1 MTDPK
6 AEFERL
12 LAELRPRLHRYCA
25 RMTGS
30 VIDGEDV
37 LQETLVKAIE
47 AFPHTGPLAN
57 VEGWL
62 FRIAHNA
69 ALDFLRRRARRE
81 GVQDGDEALET
92 IADPDS
98 EIERRQAAAASL
110 RTLMRLPVAQRS
122 SVILMDVLG
131 HSLEEISEVLES
143 TVPAVKAN
151 LHRGRQRLVELAAE
165 PDDRPPPVLAEADR
179 QRLAAYVA
187 RFNARDFDAL
197 RAQLADDVKVEVVNR
212 TRLSGRGEVGR
223 YFGNYSQTD
232 DWHLVPG
239 LVEGRPAVVVL
250 DPDPAGGPAAL
261 LHADRLAGWPA
272 AERPGFPLCALRR
285 GWSRAQLQRFVMM
298 PWPDRPVHNRRCYRS
313 VHEGGTTMHKL
324 MTRTAVAALAAVALF
339 SLAPA
344 AFAQAVMYKADLT
357 GAAQVPPNTTKGT
370 GALKATY
377 DPASK
382 KLTYT
387 VTYKDLSGPAT
398 AAHFHGPGRR
408 RCQCRR
414 RRAGRRPA
422 HQPDQ
427 GRGHPDRCP
436 GGRPRRRP
444 LVLQRPHRS
453 QPARRDP
460 RPGDEGHVD
469 RIVEL
474 GWSSRPRRTRR
485 ASRSSACRR

>member
-81 GVQDGDEALET
+81 GVQDGDEALEA

-223 YFGNYSQTD
+223 YYGNYSQTD
-232 DWHLVPG
+232 DWYLAPG
-239 LVEGRPAVVVL
+239 LIEGRPAVVVL
-250 DPDPAGGPAAL
+250 DPV
-261 LHADRLAGWPA
+261 
-272 AERPGFPLCALRR
+272 
-285 GWSRAQLQRFVMM
+285 Q
-298 PWPDRPVHNRRCYRS
+298 
-313 VHEGGTTMHKL
+313 
-324 MTRTAVAALAAVALF
+324 
-339 SLAPA
+339 
-344 AFAQAVMYKADLT
+344 
-357 GAAQVPPNTTKGT
+357 
-370 GALKATY
+370 
-377 DPASK
+377 PAS
-382 KLTYT
+382 LPLYFMLIDWQDGRLLN
-387 VTYKDLSGPAT
+387 VRDFRYARYVVDGAELSFNA
-398 AAHFHGPGRR
+398 
-408 RCQCRR
+408 
-414 RRAGRRPA
+414 
-422 HQPDQ
+422 
-427 GRGHPDRCP
+427 
-436 GGRPRRRP
+436 
-444 LVLQRPHRS
+444 L
-453 QPARRDP
+453 
-460 RPGDEGHVD
+460 
-469 RIVEL
+469 
-474 GWSSRPRRTRR
+474 
-485 ASRSSACRR
+485 

>member
-98 EIERRQAAAASL
+98 AIERRQAAAASL

-232 DWHLVPG
+232 DWRLVPG
-239 LVEGRPAVVVL
+239 LVEGRPAVLVL
-250 DPDPAGGPAAL
+250 EPGLPAGPPTYIMLIDWQG
-261 LHADRLAGWPA
+261 DRLLSVRDFRYARYVVDG
-272 AERPGFPLCALRR
+272 AELSLNAL
-285 GWSRAQLQRFVMM
+285 
-298 PWPDRPVHNRRCYRS
+298 
-313 VHEGGTTMHKL
+313 
-324 MTRTAVAALAAVALF
+324 
-339 SLAPA
+339 
-344 AFAQAVMYKADLT
+344 
-357 GAAQVPPNTTKGT
+357 
-370 GALKATY
+370 
-377 DPASK
+377 
-382 KLTYT
+382 
-387 VTYKDLSGPAT
+387 
-398 AAHFHGPGRR
+398 
-408 RCQCRR
+408 
-414 RRAGRRPA
+414 
-422 HQPDQ
+422 
-427 GRGHPDRCP
+427 
-436 GGRPRRRP
+436 
-444 LVLQRPHRS
+444 
-453 QPARRDP
+453 
-460 RPGDEGHVD
+460 
-469 RIVEL
+469 
-474 GWSSRPRRTRR
+474 
-485 ASRSSACRR
+485 

>member
-12 LAELRPRLHRYCA
+12 LAVLRPRLHRYCA

-37 LQETLVKAIE
+37 LQETLIKAIE

-69 ALDFLRRRARRE
+69 ALDFLRRRSRRE

-98 EIERRQAAAASL
+98 EIDRRQTAAASL

-151 LHRGRQRLVELAAE
+151 LHRGRQRLVALAAE

-197 RAQLADDVKVEVVNR
+197 RAQLADEVKVEVVNR

-223 YFGNYSQTD
+223 YFGNYSETS
-232 DWHLVPG
+232 DWLLAPG
-239 LVEGRPAVVVL
+239 LVEGRPAVIVH
-250 DPDPAGGPAAL
+250 DPDQP
-261 LHADRLAGWPA
+261 
-272 AERPGFPLCALRR
+272 
-285 GWSRAQLQRFVMM
+285 
-298 PWPDRPVHNRRCYRS
+298 
-313 VHEGGTTMHKL
+313 
-324 MTRTAVAALAAVALF
+324 
-339 SLAPA
+339 
-344 AFAQAVMYKADLT
+344 
-357 GAAQVPPNTTKGT
+357 
-370 GALKATY
+370 
-377 DPASK
+377 
-382 KLTYT
+382 
-387 VTYKDLSGPAT
+387 SGPPIYFMLLDWAD
-398 AAHFHGPGRR
+398 GRLIDVR
-408 RCQCRR
+408 DFRY
-414 RRAGRRPA
+414 
-422 HQPDQ
+422 
-427 GRGHPDRCP
+427 
-436 GGRPRRRP
+436 
-444 LVLQRPHRS
+444 
-453 QPARRDP
+453 ARYAV
-460 RPGDEGHVD
+460 EGA
-469 RIVEL
+469 EL
-474 GWSSRPRRTRR
+474 IDSS
-485 ASRSSACRR
+485 

>member
-1 MTDPK
+1 MTDPQ

-37 LQETLVKAIE
+37 LQETMIKAIE

-69 ALDFLRRRARRE
+69 ALDFLRRRSRRE
-81 GVQDGDEALET
+81 GIQDGDEALEA

-151 LHRGRQRLVELAAE
+151 LHRGRQRLSELAAE
-165 PDDRPPPVLAEADR
+165 PDDPPPMLAEADR
-179 QRLAAYVA
+179 RRLAAYVE

-197 RAQLADDVKVEVVNR
+197 RAQLADEVKVEVVTR
-212 TRLSGRGEVGR
+212 TRLNGRGEVGR
-223 YFGNYSQTD
+223 YFGNYSQTT

-250 DPDPAGGPAAL
+250 DPAQPAGPPIYFMLIDWQDGRLLNVRDFRYARYVVEGAEVSFNAL
-261 LHADRLAGWPA
+261 
-272 AERPGFPLCALRR
+272 
-285 GWSRAQLQRFVMM
+285 
-298 PWPDRPVHNRRCYRS
+298 
-313 VHEGGTTMHKL
+313 
-324 MTRTAVAALAAVALF
+324 
-339 SLAPA
+339 
-344 AFAQAVMYKADLT
+344 
-357 GAAQVPPNTTKGT
+357 
-370 GALKATY
+370 
-377 DPASK
+377 
-382 KLTYT
+382 
-387 VTYKDLSGPAT
+387 
-398 AAHFHGPGRR
+398 
-408 RCQCRR
+408 
-414 RRAGRRPA
+414 
-422 HQPDQ
+422 
-427 GRGHPDRCP
+427 
-436 GGRPRRRP
+436 
-444 LVLQRPHRS
+444 
-453 QPARRDP
+453 
-460 RPGDEGHVD
+460 
-469 RIVEL
+469 
-474 GWSSRPRRTRR
+474 
-485 ASRSSACRR
+485 

>member
-6 AEFERL
+6 SEFERL

-98 EIERRQAAAASL
+98 AIERRQAAAASL

-223 YFGNYSQTD
+223 YFGNYSQTN
-232 DWHLVPG
+232 DWHLAPG

-250 DPDPAGGPAAL
+250 DPTRPAGLPVYFMLIDWRDGRLLAVRDFRYARYVVDGAELSFNAL
-261 LHADRLAGWPA
+261 
-272 AERPGFPLCALRR
+272 
-285 GWSRAQLQRFVMM
+285 
-298 PWPDRPVHNRRCYRS
+298 
-313 VHEGGTTMHKL
+313 
-324 MTRTAVAALAAVALF
+324 
-339 SLAPA
+339 
-344 AFAQAVMYKADLT
+344 
-357 GAAQVPPNTTKGT
+357 
-370 GALKATY
+370 
-377 DPASK
+377 
-382 KLTYT
+382 
-387 VTYKDLSGPAT
+387 
-398 AAHFHGPGRR
+398 
-408 RCQCRR
+408 
-414 RRAGRRPA
+414 
-422 HQPDQ
+422 
-427 GRGHPDRCP
+427 
-436 GGRPRRRP
+436 
-444 LVLQRPHRS
+444 
-453 QPARRDP
+453 
-460 RPGDEGHVD
+460 
-469 RIVEL
+469 
-474 GWSSRPRRTRR
+474 
-485 ASRSSACRR
+485 

>member
-98 EIERRQAAAASL
+98 VIERRQAAAASL

-197 RAQLADDVKVEVVNR
+197 RSQLADDVKVEVVNR

-223 YFGNYSQTD
+223 YFGNYSQTN
-232 DWHLVPG
+232 DWHLALG

-250 DPDPAGGPAAL
+250 DPT
-261 LHADRLAGWPA
+261 
-272 AERPGFPLCALRR
+272 
-285 GWSRAQLQRFVMM
+285 Q
-298 PWPDRPVHNRRCYRS
+298 
-313 VHEGGTTMHKL
+313 
-324 MTRTAVAALAAVALF
+324 
-339 SLAPA
+339 
-344 AFAQAVMYKADLT
+344 
-357 GAAQVPPNTTKGT
+357 
-370 GALKATY
+370 
-377 DPASK
+377 PASPPVYFM
-382 KLTYT
+382 LIDWRDGRLLNVRDFRYARY
-387 VTYKDLSGPAT
+387 VVDGAELSFNA
-398 AAHFHGPGRR
+398 
-408 RCQCRR
+408 
-414 RRAGRRPA
+414 
-422 HQPDQ
+422 
-427 GRGHPDRCP
+427 
-436 GGRPRRRP
+436 
-444 LVLQRPHRS
+444 L
-453 QPARRDP
+453 
-460 RPGDEGHVD
+460 
-469 RIVEL
+469 
-474 GWSSRPRRTRR
+474 
-485 ASRSSACRR
+485 

>member
-1 MTDPK
+1 MADPK

-81 GVQDGDEALET
+81 GIQDGDEALET

-98 EIERRQAAAASL
+98 AIERRQAAAASL

-223 YFGNYSQTD
+223 YFGNYSQTN
-232 DWHLVPG
+232 DWHLAPG

-250 DPDPAGGPAAL
+250 DPAQPAGLPVYFMLIDWRDGRLLAVRDFRYARYVVEGAELSFNAL
-261 LHADRLAGWPA
+261 
-272 AERPGFPLCALRR
+272 
-285 GWSRAQLQRFVMM
+285 
-298 PWPDRPVHNRRCYRS
+298 
-313 VHEGGTTMHKL
+313 
-324 MTRTAVAALAAVALF
+324 
-339 SLAPA
+339 
-344 AFAQAVMYKADLT
+344 
-357 GAAQVPPNTTKGT
+357 
-370 GALKATY
+370 
-377 DPASK
+377 
-382 KLTYT
+382 
-387 VTYKDLSGPAT
+387 
-398 AAHFHGPGRR
+398 
-408 RCQCRR
+408 
-414 RRAGRRPA
+414 
-422 HQPDQ
+422 
-427 GRGHPDRCP
+427 
-436 GGRPRRRP
+436 
-444 LVLQRPHRS
+444 
-453 QPARRDP
+453 
-460 RPGDEGHVD
+460 
-469 RIVEL
+469 
-474 GWSSRPRRTRR
+474 
-485 ASRSSACRR
+485 

>member
-232 DWHLVPG
+232 DWHLAPG
-239 LVEGRPAVVVL
+239 LVEGRPAVMVL
-250 DPDPAGGPAAL
+250 DPTQPAGLPVYFMLIDWRDGRLLNVRDFRYARYVVEGAELSFNAL
-261 LHADRLAGWPA
+261 
-272 AERPGFPLCALRR
+272 
-285 GWSRAQLQRFVMM
+285 
-298 PWPDRPVHNRRCYRS
+298 
-313 VHEGGTTMHKL
+313 
-324 MTRTAVAALAAVALF
+324 
-339 SLAPA
+339 
-344 AFAQAVMYKADLT
+344 
-357 GAAQVPPNTTKGT
+357 
-370 GALKATY
+370 
-377 DPASK
+377 
-382 KLTYT
+382 
-387 VTYKDLSGPAT
+387 
-398 AAHFHGPGRR
+398 
-408 RCQCRR
+408 
-414 RRAGRRPA
+414 
-422 HQPDQ
+422 
-427 GRGHPDRCP
+427 
-436 GGRPRRRP
+436 
-444 LVLQRPHRS
+444 
-453 QPARRDP
+453 
-460 RPGDEGHVD
+460 
-469 RIVEL
+469 
-474 GWSSRPRRTRR
+474 
-485 ASRSSACRR
+485 

>member
-98 EIERRQAAAASL
+98 VIERRQAAAASL

-151 LHRGRQRLVELAAE
+151 LHRGRQRLVDLAAE

-232 DWHLVPG
+232 DWHLAPG

-250 DPDPAGGPAAL
+250 DPAQPAGLPVYFMLIDWRDGRLLAVRDFRYARYVVEGAELSFNAL
-261 LHADRLAGWPA
+261 
-272 AERPGFPLCALRR
+272 
-285 GWSRAQLQRFVMM
+285 
-298 PWPDRPVHNRRCYRS
+298 
-313 VHEGGTTMHKL
+313 
-324 MTRTAVAALAAVALF
+324 
-339 SLAPA
+339 
-344 AFAQAVMYKADLT
+344 
-357 GAAQVPPNTTKGT
+357 
-370 GALKATY
+370 
-377 DPASK
+377 
-382 KLTYT
+382 
-387 VTYKDLSGPAT
+387 
-398 AAHFHGPGRR
+398 
-408 RCQCRR
+408 
-414 RRAGRRPA
+414 
-422 HQPDQ
+422 
-427 GRGHPDRCP
+427 
-436 GGRPRRRP
+436 
-444 LVLQRPHRS
+444 
-453 QPARRDP
+453 
-460 RPGDEGHVD
+460 
-469 RIVEL
+469 
-474 GWSSRPRRTRR
+474 
-485 ASRSSACRR
+485 

>member
-98 EIERRQAAAASL
+98 AIERRQAAAASL

-232 DWHLVPG
+232 DWHLAPG
-239 LVEGRPAVVVL
+239 LVEGRPAVVVV
-250 DPDPAGGPAAL
+250 DPA
-261 LHADRLAGWPA
+261 
-272 AERPGFPLCALRR
+272 
-285 GWSRAQLQRFVMM
+285 
-298 PWPDRPVHNRRCYRS
+298 
-313 VHEGGTTMHKL
+313 
-324 MTRTAVAALAAVALF
+324 
-339 SLAPA
+339 
-344 AFAQAVMYKADLT
+344 
-357 GAAQVPPNTTKGT
+357 
-370 GALKATY
+370 
-377 DPASK
+377 
-382 KLTYT
+382 
-387 VTYKDLSGPAT
+387 
-398 AAHFHGPGRR
+398 
-408 RCQCRR
+408 
-414 RRAGRRPA
+414 
-422 HQPDQ
+422 
-427 GRGHPDRCP
+427 
-436 GGRPRRRP
+436 
-444 LVLQRPHRS
+444 
-453 QPARRDP
+453 QPAGQPVYFMLIDWRDG
-460 RPGDEGHVD
+460 RLLAVRDFRYARYVVD
-469 RIVEL
+469 GAEL
-474 GWSSRPRRTRR
+474 SFN
-485 ASRSSACRR
+485 AL

>member
-69 ALDFLRRRARRE
+69 ALDFLRRRSRRE

-98 EIERRQAAAASL
+98 EIDRRQTTAASL

-165 PDDRPPPVLAEADR
+165 PDDRPPPMLAEADR

-197 RAQLADDVKVEVVNR
+197 RAQLADEVKVEVVNR
-212 TRLSGRGEVGR
+212 TRLNGRGEVGR
-223 YFGNYSQTD
+223 YFGNYSQSR
-232 DWHLVPG
+232 DWYLVPG

-250 DPDPAGGPAAL
+250 DPDQPAGPPLYFMLIDWRDGHLLNVRDFRYARYVVDGAELSLNAL
-261 LHADRLAGWPA
+261 
-272 AERPGFPLCALRR
+272 
-285 GWSRAQLQRFVMM
+285 
-298 PWPDRPVHNRRCYRS
+298 
-313 VHEGGTTMHKL
+313 
-324 MTRTAVAALAAVALF
+324 
-339 SLAPA
+339 
-344 AFAQAVMYKADLT
+344 
-357 GAAQVPPNTTKGT
+357 
-370 GALKATY
+370 
-377 DPASK
+377 
-382 KLTYT
+382 
-387 VTYKDLSGPAT
+387 
-398 AAHFHGPGRR
+398 
-408 RCQCRR
+408 
-414 RRAGRRPA
+414 
-422 HQPDQ
+422 
-427 GRGHPDRCP
+427 
-436 GGRPRRRP
+436 
-444 LVLQRPHRS
+444 
-453 QPARRDP
+453 
-460 RPGDEGHVD
+460 
-469 RIVEL
+469 
-474 GWSSRPRRTRR
+474 
-485 ASRSSACRR
+485 

>member
-69 ALDFLRRRARRE
+69 SLDFLRRRSRRE
-81 GVQDGDEALET
+81 GVQDGDEALEA

-151 LHRGRQRLVELAAE
+151 LHRGRQRLSELAAE

-179 QRLAAYVA
+179 QRLATYVE

-212 TRLSGRGEVGR
+212 TRLNGRGEVSR
-223 YFGNYSQTD
+223 YFGNYSQSL

-239 LVEGRPAVVVL
+239 LV
-250 DPDPAGGPAAL
+250 D
-261 LHADRLAGWPA
+261 
-272 AERPGFPLCALRR
+272 
-285 GWSRAQLQRFVMM
+285 
-298 PWPDRPVHNRRCYRS
+298 
-313 VHEGGTTMHKL
+313 
-324 MTRTAVAALAAVALF
+324 
-339 SLAPA
+339 
-344 AFAQAVMYKADLT
+344 
-357 GAAQVPPNTTKGT
+357 
-370 GALKATY
+370 
-377 DPASK
+377 
-382 KLTYT
+382 
-387 VTYKDLSGPAT
+387 
-398 AAHFHGPGRR
+398 
-408 RCQCRR
+408 
-414 RRAGRRPA
+414 RRPA
-422 HQPDQ
+422 AIVYPPDQ
-427 GRGHPDRCP
+427 PSGAPIYFLLLDWADGRLLRIRDFRY
-436 GGRPRRRP
+436 
-444 LVLQRPHRS
+444 
-453 QPARRDP
+453 ARYALEDA
-460 RPGDEGHVD
+460 
-469 RIVEL
+469 EL
-474 GWSSRPRRTRR
+474 IDFS
-485 ASRSSACRR
+485 

>member
-1 MTDPK
+1 MTDPQ

-69 ALDFLRRRARRE
+69 ALDFLRRRSRRE

-98 EIERRQAAAASL
+98 EIDRRQAAAASL

-165 PDDRPPPVLAEADR
+165 PDDRPPPVLAETDR

-197 RAQLADDVKVEVVNR
+197 RAQLADEVKVEVVNR
-212 TRLSGRGEVGR
+212 TRLNGRGEVGR
-223 YFGNYSQTD
+223 YFGNYSQST

-239 LVEGRPAVVVL
+239 LVDRRPAVIVQS
-250 DPDPAGGPAAL
+250 PDQP
-261 LHADRLAGWPA
+261 
-272 AERPGFPLCALRR
+272 
-285 GWSRAQLQRFVMM
+285 
-298 PWPDRPVHNRRCYRS
+298 
-313 VHEGGTTMHKL
+313 
-324 MTRTAVAALAAVALF
+324 
-339 SLAPA
+339 
-344 AFAQAVMYKADLT
+344 
-357 GAAQVPPNTTKGT
+357 
-370 GALKATY
+370 
-377 DPASK
+377 
-382 KLTYT
+382 
-387 VTYKDLSGPAT
+387 SGPPIYFMLLDWAD
-398 AAHFHGPGRR
+398 GRLLGIR
-408 RCQCRR
+408 DFRY
-414 RRAGRRPA
+414 
-422 HQPDQ
+422 
-427 GRGHPDRCP
+427 
-436 GGRPRRRP
+436 
-444 LVLQRPHRS
+444 
-453 QPARRDP
+453 ARYA
-460 RPGDEGHVD
+460 
-469 RIVEL
+469 VEDAEL
-474 GWSSRPRRTRR
+474 IAFS
-485 ASRSSACRR
+485 

>member
-69 ALDFLRRRARRE
+69 SLDFLRRRARRE
-81 GVQDGDEALET
+81 GIQDGDEALET

-98 EIERRQAAAASL
+98 AIERRQAAAASL

-223 YFGNYSQTD
+223 YFGNYSQTN
-232 DWHLVPG
+232 DWHLAPG

-250 DPDPAGGPAAL
+250 DPAQPAGLPVYFMLIDWRDGRLLAVRDFRYARYVVEGAELSFNAL
-261 LHADRLAGWPA
+261 
-272 AERPGFPLCALRR
+272 
-285 GWSRAQLQRFVMM
+285 
-298 PWPDRPVHNRRCYRS
+298 
-313 VHEGGTTMHKL
+313 
-324 MTRTAVAALAAVALF
+324 
-339 SLAPA
+339 
-344 AFAQAVMYKADLT
+344 
-357 GAAQVPPNTTKGT
+357 
-370 GALKATY
+370 
-377 DPASK
+377 
-382 KLTYT
+382 
-387 VTYKDLSGPAT
+387 
-398 AAHFHGPGRR
+398 
-408 RCQCRR
+408 
-414 RRAGRRPA
+414 
-422 HQPDQ
+422 
-427 GRGHPDRCP
+427 
-436 GGRPRRRP
+436 
-444 LVLQRPHRS
+444 
-453 QPARRDP
+453 
-460 RPGDEGHVD
+460 
-469 RIVEL
+469 
-474 GWSSRPRRTRR
+474 
-485 ASRSSACRR
+485 

>member
-1 MTDPK
+1 MIDPK

-81 GVQDGDEALET
+81 GIHDGDEALET

-98 EIERRQAAAASL
+98 VIERRQAAAASL

-165 PDDRPPPVLAEADR
+165 PDDRPPPVLAEVDR

-223 YFGNYSQTD
+223 YFGNYRQTN
-232 DWHLVPG
+232 DWHLAPG

-250 DPDPAGGPAAL
+250 DPAQPAGLPVYFMLIDWRDGRLLAVRDFRYARYVVDGAELSFNAL
-261 LHADRLAGWPA
+261 
-272 AERPGFPLCALRR
+272 
-285 GWSRAQLQRFVMM
+285 
-298 PWPDRPVHNRRCYRS
+298 
-313 VHEGGTTMHKL
+313 
-324 MTRTAVAALAAVALF
+324 
-339 SLAPA
+339 
-344 AFAQAVMYKADLT
+344 
-357 GAAQVPPNTTKGT
+357 
-370 GALKATY
+370 
-377 DPASK
+377 
-382 KLTYT
+382 
-387 VTYKDLSGPAT
+387 
-398 AAHFHGPGRR
+398 
-408 RCQCRR
+408 
-414 RRAGRRPA
+414 
-422 HQPDQ
+422 
-427 GRGHPDRCP
+427 
-436 GGRPRRRP
+436 
-444 LVLQRPHRS
+444 
-453 QPARRDP
+453 
-460 RPGDEGHVD
+460 
-469 RIVEL
+469 
-474 GWSSRPRRTRR
+474 
-485 ASRSSACRR
+485 

>member
-1 MTDPK
+1 MTNPK

-69 ALDFLRRRARRE
+69 ALDFLRRRSRRE
-81 GVQDGDEALET
+81 GVQGDEELET

-151 LHRGRQRLVELAAE
+151 LHRGRQRLVEFAAE

-179 QRLAAYVA
+179 RRLAAYVA

-197 RAQLADDVKVEVVNR
+197 RAQLADEVKVEVVNR
-212 TRLSGRGEVGR
+212 TRLNGRGEVSR
-223 YFGNYSQTD
+223 YFGNYSQSS

-239 LVEGRPAVVVL
+239 LVDRRPAVIVYSPDQPSGPPIYFMLL
-250 DPDPAGGPAAL
+250 DWAD
-261 LHADRLAGWPA
+261 DRLLEVRDFRYARYVVEG
-272 AERPGFPLCALRR
+272 AELIDFP
-285 GWSRAQLQRFVMM
+285 
-298 PWPDRPVHNRRCYRS
+298 
-313 VHEGGTTMHKL
+313 
-324 MTRTAVAALAAVALF
+324 
-339 SLAPA
+339 
-344 AFAQAVMYKADLT
+344 
-357 GAAQVPPNTTKGT
+357 
-370 GALKATY
+370 
-377 DPASK
+377 
-382 KLTYT
+382 
-387 VTYKDLSGPAT
+387 
-398 AAHFHGPGRR
+398 
-408 RCQCRR
+408 
-414 RRAGRRPA
+414 
-422 HQPDQ
+422 
-427 GRGHPDRCP
+427 
-436 GGRPRRRP
+436 
-444 LVLQRPHRS
+444 
-453 QPARRDP
+453 
-460 RPGDEGHVD
+460 
-469 RIVEL
+469 
-474 GWSSRPRRTRR
+474 
-485 ASRSSACRR
+485 

>member
-81 GVQDGDEALET
+81 GVQDGDEALEA

-98 EIERRQAAAASL
+98 EIDRRQAAAASL

-165 PDDRPPPVLAEADR
+165 SDDRPPPVLAAADR

-197 RAQLADDVKVEVVNR
+197 RAQLADEVKVEVVNR
-212 TRLSGRGEVGR
+212 TRLNGRGEVSR
-223 YFGNYSQTD
+223 YFGNYSQSS

-239 LVEGRPAVVVL
+239 LVEGRPAVLVH
-250 DPDPAGGPAAL
+250 DPGQP
-261 LHADRLAGWPA
+261 
-272 AERPGFPLCALRR
+272 
-285 GWSRAQLQRFVMM
+285 
-298 PWPDRPVHNRRCYRS
+298 
-313 VHEGGTTMHKL
+313 
-324 MTRTAVAALAAVALF
+324 
-339 SLAPA
+339 
-344 AFAQAVMYKADLT
+344 
-357 GAAQVPPNTTKGT
+357 
-370 GALKATY
+370 
-377 DPASK
+377 
-382 KLTYT
+382 
-387 VTYKDLSGPAT
+387 SGPPIYFMLLSWAD
-398 AAHFHGPGRR
+398 GRLLEIR
-408 RCQCRR
+408 DFRY
-414 RRAGRRPA
+414 
-422 HQPDQ
+422 
-427 GRGHPDRCP
+427 
-436 GGRPRRRP
+436 
-444 LVLQRPHRS
+444 
-453 QPARRDP
+453 ARYA
-460 RPGDEGHVD
+460 
-469 RIVEL
+469 VEDAEL
-474 GWSSRPRRTRR
+474 IDFS
-485 ASRSSACRR
+485 

>member
-37 LQETLVKAIE
+37 LQETLIKAIE

-81 GVQDGDEALET
+81 GVQDGDDALET

-131 HSLEEISEVLES
+131 HSLEEISDVLES

-151 LHRGRQRLVELAAE
+151 LHRGRQRLSELAAE
-165 PDDRPPPVLAEADR
+165 PDDQPPMLAEADR
-179 QRLAAYVA
+179 QRLAAYVE

-197 RAQLADDVKVEVVNR
+197 RTQLADEVKVEVVNR
-212 TRLSGRGEVGR
+212 TRLNGRGEAGR
-223 YFGNYSQTD
+223 YFGNYSQSG

-239 LVEGRPAVVVL
+239 LVDRRPAVIVH
-250 DPDPAGGPAAL
+250 DPAQPSGPPIYFL
-261 LHADRLAGWPA
+261 LLDWAGDRLLGIRDFRYARYVVED
-272 AERPGFPLCALRR
+272 AELIAFP
-285 GWSRAQLQRFVMM
+285 
-298 PWPDRPVHNRRCYRS
+298 
-313 VHEGGTTMHKL
+313 
-324 MTRTAVAALAAVALF
+324 
-339 SLAPA
+339 
-344 AFAQAVMYKADLT
+344 
-357 GAAQVPPNTTKGT
+357 
-370 GALKATY
+370 
-377 DPASK
+377 
-382 KLTYT
+382 
-387 VTYKDLSGPAT
+387 
-398 AAHFHGPGRR
+398 
-408 RCQCRR
+408 
-414 RRAGRRPA
+414 
-422 HQPDQ
+422 
-427 GRGHPDRCP
+427 
-436 GGRPRRRP
+436 
-444 LVLQRPHRS
+444 
-453 QPARRDP
+453 
-460 RPGDEGHVD
+460 
-469 RIVEL
+469 
-474 GWSSRPRRTRR
+474 
-485 ASRSSACRR
+485 